1 MPRLDRLPLMLCVSL
16 LAATTARAQL
26 LPPVLPPP
34 PPPPIVLPPIPP
46 GVLDPILQG
55 RLTLTGRSR
64 VIVGARSAA
73 GAGSLAAIVVQAGG
87 IPGRPLGLVDGIAA
101 EIPNASIA
109 LLAGN
114 PLVRHLALD
123 RLVAGA
129 DYRTSETIGATAARA
144 QFGYTGDGVGV
155 AVIDSGITG
164 WHDDLMRDGVPG
176 SQRVDQFVDLVNG
189 QSAAY
194 DDYGHGTHVAGII
207 AGNGYDSGGARVGV
221 APGSH
226 LVVLKVLDASG
237 RGRISDVI
245 AALDHVVQH
254 RDEFNTRVVN
264 LSVAAM
270 VTESYTTDFLTLA
283 ARRVVET
290 GIVVVAAAG
299 NLGRRSDGGTQYGGI
314 TAPGN
319 APWVLTVGASSHM
332 GTVDRTDDT
341 VAAFSSRGPTAVD
354 RSAKPDLVAPGVGIE
369 SLSDPAS
376 AMYTTRSSYLIDGTV
391 ETAYRPYL
399 SLSGTSQAAP
409 VVAGTVALMLQ
420 ANPSL
425 TPNAVKAILQYT
437 AEARQD
443 YDEMSRGAGFLNAR
457 GAIELARGLAVPEG
471 QAAPSMIGWSRAL
484 HWGNQRIANGTL
496 IVDSNTWASDVIWG
510 ARITTTGQ
518 TIRWGLTCAIGAC
531 DGIQPPI
538 VWEDTCID
546 ADCRTVIWDR
556 GRSVNVVWGLACGG
570 DDCNGPWPG
579 PPGEGPP
586 AGSYSIWGT
595 SDDGETLVWGTTDD
609 NETLVWGTT
618 DDNDT
623 LVWGTTCEDPSCNP
637 AIWE

>member
-1 MPRLDRLPLMLCVSL
+1 MPRPDRLSLMVCVSL

-34 PPPPIVLPPIPP
+34 PPPPIVVPLAIPP

-55 RLTLTGRSR
+55 RLNLPGRSR
-64 VIVGARSAA
+64 VIVGAHNAA
-73 GAGSLAAIVVQAGG
+73 GAGSLAALVAQAGG
-87 IPGRPLGLVDGIAA
+87 VLRRPLGLVDGVAA

-109 LLAGN
+109 LLASN

-123 RLVAGA
+123 RLVARAG
-129 DYRTSETIGATAARA
+129 DCTTETIGAKAARE
-144 QFGYTGDGVGV
+144 QFGYTGDGIGV

-189 QSAAY
+189 HAAPY

-207 AGNGYDSGGARVGV
+207 AGNGYDSGGARAGV

-245 AALDHVVQH
+245 AAFDHVVQH
-254 RDEFNTRVVN
+254 WQEFNIRVVN

-270 VTESYTTDFLTLA
+270 VSESYTTDFLTLA
-283 ARRVVET
+283 ARRVVER

-299 NLGRRSDGGTQYGGI
+299 NAGRGADGRTQYGGI

-332 GTVDRTDDT
+332 GTIDRSDDT
-341 VAAFSSRGPTAVD
+341 IAAFSSRGPTAVD
-354 RSAKPDLVAPGVGIE
+354 RAAKPDLVAPGVGIV

-376 AMYTTRSSYLIDGTV
+376 AMYTTKAPYLIDGTAD
-391 ETAYRPYL
+391 TTYRPYL

-409 VVAGTVALMLQ
+409 VVAGTVALMLH

-425 TPNAVKAILQYT
+425 TPNVVKAILQYT
-437 AEARQD
+437 AEARD
-443 YDEMSRGAGFLNAR
+443 GYDAMSRGAGFLNAG
-457 GAIELARGLAVPEG
+457 GAIELARALGAPDDHT
-471 QAAPSMIGWSRAL
+471 APSMTGWSRAL

-496 IVDSNTWASDVIWG
+496 VAGTNAWASEVPWG
-510 ARITTTGQ
+510 ARVTPIGQ

-546 ADCRTVIWDR
+546 TDCRTVVWDR
-556 GRSVNVVWGLACGG
+556 GRSVNVVWGMACGG
-570 DDCNGPWPG
+570 NDCDESWPG
-579 PPGEGPP
+579 PPGESPP
-586 AGSYSIWGT
+586 EGYAIWGT
-595 SDDGETLVWGTTDD
+595 SDSGETLVWGTNDD
-609 NETLVWGTT
+609 NETLVWGTS

-637 AIWE
+637 

>member
-1 MPRLDRLPLMLCVSL
+1 MPRPDRLSLMVCVSL

-34 PPPPIVLPPIPP
+34 IPP
-46 GVLDPILQG
+46 GVLDPILGG
-55 RLTLTGRSR
+55 RLNLTGRSR
-64 VIVGARSAA
+64 VIVGAHNAA
-73 GAGSLAAIVVQAGG
+73 GADSLAALIVQAGG
-87 IPGRPLGLVDGIAA
+87 IPGRPLGLVDGVAA

-129 DYRTSETIGATAARA
+129 GDCTTETIGAKAARE
-144 QFGYTGDGVGV
+144 QFGYTGEGIGV

-189 QSAAY
+189 QAAPY

-207 AGNGYDSGGARVGV
+207 AGNGSDSGGARAGV

-245 AALDHVVQH
+245 AAFDFVVQH
-254 RDEFNTRVVN
+254 WQEFNIRVVT
-264 LSVAAM
+264 LSV
-270 VTESYTTDFLTLA
+270 A
-283 ARRVVET
+283 ARRVVER

-299 NLGRRSDGGTQYGGI
+299 NAGRRSDGRAQYGGI

-332 GTVDRTDDT
+332 GTVDRSDDT
-341 VAAFSSRGPTAVD
+341 IAAFSSRGPTAVD
-354 RSAKPDLVAPGVGIE
+354 RAAKPDLVAPGVGIV

-376 AMYTTRSSYLIDGTV
+376 AMYTTKAPYLIDGTAD
-391 ETAYRPYL
+391 TTYRPYL

-409 VVAGTVALMLQ
+409 VVAGTVALMLH

-425 TPNAVKAILQYT
+425 TPNVVKAILQYT
-437 AEARQD
+437 AEARD
-443 YDEMSRGAGFLNAR
+443 GYDAMSRGAGFLNAG
-457 GAIELARGLAVPEG
+457 GAIELARALGAPDDH
-471 QAAPSMIGWSRAL
+471 AAPSMTGWSRAL

-496 IVDSNTWASDVIWG
+496 VAGTNAWASEVLWG
-510 ARITTTGQ
+510 ARVTPIGQ

-531 DGIQPPI
+531 DGIQPTI
-538 VWEDTCID
+538 VWEDTCLD
-546 ADCRTVIWDR
+546 TDCRTVVWDR
-556 GRSVNVVWGLACGG
+556 GQSVNVVWGMACGG
-570 DDCNGPWPG
+570 YDCDESWPG
-579 PPGEGPP
+579 PPGESPP
-586 AGSYSIWGT
+586 GGYAIWGT
-595 SDDGETLVWGTTDD
+595 SDSGETLVWGTNDD
-609 NETLVWGTT
+609 NETLVWGTS

-637 AIWE
+637 

>member
-1 MPRLDRLPLMLCVSL
+1 MPRPDRLSLMVCVSL

-34 PPPPIVLPPIPP
+34 PPPPPPIVVPPPIPP

-55 RLTLTGRSR
+55 RLSLPGRSR
-64 VIVGARSAA
+64 VIVGAHNAA
-73 GAGSLAAIVVQAGG
+73 GAGSLAALVAQAGG
-87 IPGRPLGLVDGIAA
+87 VLGRPLGLVDGVAA

-109 LLAGN
+109 LVASN

-123 RLVAGA
+123 RLVARAG
-129 DYRTSETIGATAARA
+129 DCTTETIGAKAARE
-144 QFGYTGDGVGV
+144 QFGYTGDGIGV

-189 QSAAY
+189 HAAPY

-207 AGNGYDSGGARVGV
+207 AGNGYDSGGARAGV

-245 AALDHVVQH
+245 AAFDHVVQH
-254 RDEFNTRVVN
+254 RQEFNIRVVN

-270 VTESYTTDFLTLA
+270 VSESYLTDFLTLA
-283 ARRVVET
+283 ARRVVER

-299 NLGRRSDGGTQYGGI
+299 NAGRRADGRTQYGGI

-332 GTVDRTDDT
+332 GTIDRSDDT

-354 RSAKPDLVAPGVGIE
+354 RAAKPDLVAPGVGIV

-376 AMYTTRSSYLIDGTV
+376 AMYTTKAPYLIDGTAD
-391 ETAYRPYL
+391 TTDRPYL

-409 VVAGTVALMLQ
+409 VVAGTVALMLH

-425 TPNAVKAILQYT
+425 TPNVVKAILQYT
-437 AEARQD
+437 AEARD
-443 YDEMSRGAGFLNAR
+443 GYDAMSRGAGFLNAG
-457 GAIELARGLAVPEG
+457 GAIELARALGAPDDH
-471 QAAPSMIGWSRAL
+471 AAPSMTGWSRAL

-496 IVDSNTWASDVIWG
+496 VAGTNAWASEVLWG
-510 ARITTTGQ
+510 ARVTPIGQ

-531 DGIQPPI
+531 DGIQPTI
-538 VWEDTCID
+538 VWEDTCLD
-546 ADCRTVIWDR
+546 TDCRTVVWDR
-556 GRSVNVVWGLACGG
+556 GQSVNVVWGMACGG
-570 DDCNGPWPG
+570 YDCDESWPG
-579 PPGEGPP
+579 PPGESPP
-586 AGSYSIWGT
+586 GGYAIWGT
-595 SDDGETLVWGTTDD
+595 SDSGETLVWGTNDD
-609 NETLVWGTT
+609 NETLVWGTS

-637 AIWE
+637 

>member
-1 MPRLDRLPLMLCVSL
+1 MPRPDRLSLMVCVSL

-26 LPPVLPPP
+26 LPPALPPPPP
-34 PPPPIVLPPIPP
+34 PPPPIVVPPPIPP

-55 RLTLTGRSR
+55 RLSLPGRSR
-64 VIVGARSAA
+64 VIVGAHNAA
-73 GAGSLAAIVVQAGG
+73 GAGSLAALVAQAGG
-87 IPGRPLGLVDGIAA
+87 VLGRPLGLVDGVAA

-109 LLAGN
+109 LVARN

-123 RLVAGA
+123 RLVARAG
-129 DYRTSETIGATAARA
+129 DCTTETIGAKAARE
-144 QFGYTGDGVGV
+144 QFGYTGDGIGV

-189 QSAAY
+189 HAAPY

-207 AGNGYDSGGARVGV
+207 AGNGYDSGGARAGV

-245 AALDHVVQH
+245 AAFDHVVQH
-254 RDEFNTRVVN
+254 RQEFNIRVVN

-270 VTESYTTDFLTLA
+270 VSESYLTDFLTLA
-283 ARRVVET
+283 ARRVVER

-299 NLGRRSDGGTQYGGI
+299 NAGRRADGRTQYGGI

-332 GTVDRTDDT
+332 GTIDRSDDT

-354 RSAKPDLVAPGVGIE
+354 RAAKPDLVAPGVGIV

-376 AMYTTRSSYLIDGTV
+376 AMYTTKAPYLIDGTAD
-391 ETAYRPYL
+391 TTYRPYL

-409 VVAGTVALMLQ
+409 VVAGTVALMLH

-425 TPNAVKAILQYT
+425 TPNVVKAILQYT
-437 AEARQD
+437 AEARD
-443 YDEMSRGAGFLNAR
+443 GYDAMSRGAGFLNAG
-457 GAIELARGLAVPEG
+457 GAIELARALGAPDDHT
-471 QAAPSMIGWSRAL
+471 APSMTGWSRAL

-496 IVDSNTWASDVIWG
+496 VAGTNAWASEVLWG
-510 ARITTTGQ
+510 ARVTPIGQ

-531 DGIQPPI
+531 DGIQPTI
-538 VWEDTCID
+538 VWEDTCLD
-546 ADCRTVIWDR
+546 TDCRTVVWDR
-556 GRSVNVVWGLACGG
+556 GQSVNVVWGMACGG
-570 DDCNGPWPG
+570 YDCDESWPG
-579 PPGEGPP
+579 PPGESPP
-586 AGSYSIWGT
+586 GGYAIWGT
-595 SDDGETLVWGTTDD
+595 SDSGETLVWGTNDD
-609 NETLVWGTT
+609 NETLVWGTS

-637 AIWE
+637 